1 MIYTSIYQVIHDIYW
16 YIPLLYIVVYTN
28 PLHCCRIPLL
38 LSLHFCTALRRIS
51 TMFPWRIVG
60 MPVPSSSSI
69 VLCVQRMGNCLKTNT
84 AMLALMTL
92 FTPWF
97 SSIHLK
103 EAGFPFA
110 CADTTALGER
120 RGSNIYEVNP
130 WLWQFGRCKPC
141 LRGLSI
147 EQTVERKDAAS
158 DAWHKHA
165 AETRR
170 AHKTAQA

>member
-1 MIYTSIYQVIHDIYW
+1 MPDVIPLICLRGTFIPSIQRFVIQFSDTSLCTSYLHIPHSLWYILVYTKLYMIYTSIYQVIHDIYW

-38 LSLHFCTALRRIS
+38 LSLHFRTALRRIA

-69 VLCVQRMGNCLKTNT
+69 VLCVPRMGNCLKTNT
-84 AMLALMTL
+84 AMLALMTS

-97 SSIHLK
+97 SSIPLK

-110 CADTTALGER
+110 CAYTAALDGR
-120 RGSNIYEVNP
+120 RGSNI
-130 WLWQFGRCKPC
+130 
-141 LRGLSI
+141 
-147 EQTVERKDAAS
+147 
-158 DAWHKHA
+158 
-165 AETRR
+165 
-170 AHKTAQA
+170 